1 MSKIIVVPVDGSDQS
16 KKALDFSVDL
26 ALHYPA
32 ELKLIYV
39 TEPFVV
45 EDVFSMSTIPV
56 PMDMDDLSLEKYGK
70 EVLDKAESIV
80 RGLGASNVSK
90 QVLRGD
96 PAKSIVAFAENSGAD
111 MIVIGSRGLGNV
123 SGIFLGSVSKK
134 VAQEAHCTCITVK

>member
-45 EDVFSMSTIPV
+45 EDVFSMSTIAMPV
-56 PMDMDDLSLEKYGK
+56 DMDDLSLEKYGK
-70 EVLDKAESIV
+70 EVLDKAENIV
-80 RGLGASNVSK
+80 RDLGVKNVSK
-90 QVLRGD
+90 KVLRGD
-96 PAKSIVAFAENSGAD
+96 PAKAIVAFSEEAQAD

-134 VAQEAHCTCITVK
+134 VGQEAHCTCITVK

>member
-32 ELKLIYV
+32 ELKLVYV

-56 PMDMDDLSLEKYGK
+56 PADMDDLSLEKYGK
-70 EVLDKAESIV
+70 EVLDKAETIV
-80 RGLGASNVSK
+80 TDLGAKNVSK
-90 QVLRGD
+90 KVLRGD
-96 PAKSIVAFAENSGAD
+96 PAKAILAYADKAEAD
-111 MIVIGSRGLGNV
+111 MIVMGSRGLGNL
-123 SGIFLGSVSKK
+123 SGLFLGSVSQK
-134 VAQEAHCTCITVK
+134 VSHEAPCTCITVK

>member
-32 ELKLIYV
+32 ELKLVYV
-39 TEPFVV
+39 TEPIVV
-45 EDVFSMSTIPV
+45 EDIFSMSTIAVPV
-56 PMDMDDLSLEKYGK
+56 DMDDLSLEKYGK
-70 EVLDKAESIV
+70 DVLAKAENIA
-80 RGLGASNVSK
+80 RDLGVTDLSTK
-90 QVLRGD
+90 VLRGD
-96 PAKSIVAFAENSGAD
+96 PAKAIVAFAEKSEAD
-111 MIVIGSRGLGNV
+111 MIVIGSRGLGNL